1 MHDLDQARVLAF
13 RVLLEL
19 VGLSGSEVRDTSAD
33 QRVAKALELL
43 YKSYIS
49 VFWPFF
55 DGGDMTLAFQ
65 NLQNLDFLMGSMTLA
80 FQNL

>member
-13 RVLLEL
+13 RVLSEL

-33 QRVAKALELL
+33 QRVAKSLELL

-49 VFWPFF
+49 VFPMRW
-55 DGGDMTLAFQ
+55 
-65 NLQNLDFLMGSMTLA
+65 NI
-80 FQNL
+80 